1 MEFKVNRHLS
11 KKILKNEKNEKKK
24 SESVKLLRY
33 MDEFFFPTNNFSPRE
48 SCKLYLIAKV

>member
-33 MDEFFFPTNNFSPRE
+33 MDEFFSG
-48 SCKLYLIAKV
+48 LITSHHVKVASYT